1 MAEAKLRDA
10 PTSTAS
16 PAATRAFCRMNYN
29 RRQLDEIARQLIK
42 DGYFFY
48 RHDFVWGFTPAF
60 RNTKGTHFY
69 FITKEE
75 ILTPRQMYTHLVKTW
90 CPASAEEEMFFKN
103 RLTAHFAALPGSVP
117 IWSGLTPAEMLSLEV
132 FQGQEMNGEHAGAY
146 AV

>member
-1 MAEAKLRDA
+1 
-10 PTSTAS
+10 
-16 PAATRAFCRMNYN
+16 MNYT
-29 RRQLDEIARQLIK
+29 RQHLDEIARQLIR

-69 FITKEE
+69 FIVNAA

-90 CPASAEEEMFFKN
+90 CPETADERMFFQN
-103 RLTAHFAALPGSVP
+103 RLTAHFAALPADVP
-117 IWSGLTPAEMLSLEV
+117 PWTGLSPVDMLSQEV
-132 FQGQEMNGEHAGAY
+132 FQPQEMDGEHAGAY

>member
-1 MAEAKLRDA
+1 
-10 PTSTAS
+10 
-16 PAATRAFCRMNYN
+16 MNYN
-29 RRQLDEIARQLIK
+29 RRQLDEIARQLIR

-60 RNTKGTHFY
+60 RNVRGTHFY
-69 FITKEE
+69 FIANGE

-90 CPASAEEEMFFKN
+90 RPGTTEEQMFFQN

-117 IWSGLTPAEMLSLEV
+117 SWNGLNPVEMLSSEV
-132 FQGQEMNGEHAGAY
+132 FQPQSAMDGQHADAY